1 MKKLLTLV
9 TIILLVGLAEVTN
22 AQLAKDSWSLGF
34 GFKYPRMLSVNNTAL
49 NSNYGGFL
57 SLQRNFSEH
66 VAMRLKAGYGHLES
80 TWPSGVGE
88 QTEETNAITGDL
100 DFMYYLAPC
109 EPISPYV
116 FGGVG
121 GNYRMLTNYNTTTL
135 DENAIVMQ
143 FNMGVGL
150 EWCLDEDWKLVTEF
164 GYHQTSN
171 SSFDGTVIATE
182 VSGTDSYMG
191 LSLGLLYFLD
201 KGEPSKYCQLY
212 TGITQEQKDMT
223 DYNKIEDMIK
233 AHIPK
238 EVTKEIVV
246 EKPAKATSVS
256 EKWVLVGNNF
266 EFNSAQLTAES
277 YPMLYD
283 AAKAML
289 KNPDMKIEIEG
300 YTDNIGSESYNQKL
314 SEKRA
319 NTVKNYLTSK
329 GIDAGRITV
338 SGKGES
344 NPVADNNTAD
354 GRAMNRR
361 IEFKMQ

>member
-34 GFKYPRMLSVNNTAL
+34 GFRYPRMLSVNTEAL

-66 VAMRLKAGYGHLES
+66 IALRLKAGYSHLES
-80 TWPSGVGE
+80 NWVSGVGT
-88 QTEETNAITGDL
+88 QLEETNAITGDL
-100 DFMYYLAPC
+100 DFLYYLVPC

-116 FGGVG
+116 FGGLG
-121 GNYRMLTNYNTTTL
+121 GNYRMLTNYYSTTL
-135 DENAIVMQ
+135 DENAFVMQ
-143 FNMGVGL
+143 FNAGAGV
-150 EWCLDEDWKLVTEF
+150 EWCLDEDWKLITEF
-164 GYHQTSN
+164 GYHHTTT
-171 SSFDGTVIATE
+171 SSFDGAVIAGE
-182 VSGTDSYMG
+182 QSGNDSYFG

-212 TGITQEQKDMT
+212 TGITQEQKDLT

-246 EKPAKATSVS
+246 EKPAKATPMD
-256 EKWVLVGNNF
+256 KWVLVGVNFDNN
-266 EFNSAQLTAES
+266 SSKLTAES
-277 YPMLYD
+277 YPIVYD
-283 AAKAML
+283 AAKTLL
-289 KNPDMKIEIEG
+289 KNPDVKVAIEG
-300 YTDNIGSESYNQKL
+300 YTDNVGSESYNKKL

-319 NTVKNYLTSK
+319 EVIKNYLVGK
-329 GIDAGRITV
+329 GIAASRLTT
-338 SGKGES
+338 SGNGES
-344 NPVADNNTAD
+344 NPVADNATAD

-361 IEFKMQ
+361 IEFKVQ

>member
-22 AQLAKDSWSLGF
+22 AQLAKDSWSVGF
-34 GFKYPRMLSVNNTAL
+34 GFRYPRMLSVNTTAL

-66 VAMRLKAGYGHLES
+66 VALRLKAGYSHLES
-80 TWPSGVGE
+80 NWESGVGT
-88 QTEETNAITGDL
+88 QLEETNAITGDL
-100 DFMYYLAPC
+100 DFLYYLVPC
-109 EPISPYV
+109 ESISPYV

-121 GNYRMLTNYNTTTL
+121 GNYRMLTNYFSTTL

-143 FNMGVGL
+143 FNVGAGL
-150 EWCLDEDWKLVTEF
+150 EWCLDEDWKLITEF
-164 GYHQTSN
+164 GYHQTGN
-171 SSFDGTVIATE
+171 STFDGAVIAGE
-182 VSGTDSYMG
+182 QSGSDSYIG
-191 LSLGLLYFLD
+191 LNLGLLYFLD

-212 TGITQEQKDMT
+212 TGITQDQKDMT

-246 EKPAKATSVS
+246 ERAPKATAVS

-266 EFNSAQLTAES
+266 EFNSSHLTAES

-289 KNPDMKIEIEG
+289 KNPDMKVTIEG
-300 YTDNIGSESYNQKL
+300 HTDNIGSESYNQKL
-314 SEKRA
+314 SERRA

-329 GIDAGRITV
+329 GIAESRITV
-338 SGKGES
+338 TGKGES
-344 NPVADNNTAD
+344 DPVSDNATAD

-361 IEFKMQ
+361 VEFIMQ

>member
-1 MKKLLTLV
+1 MKKILTLV

-22 AQLAKDSWSLGF
+22 AQLAKDSWSVGF
-34 GFKYPRMLSVNNTAL
+34 GFRYPRMLSVNTTAL

-66 VAMRLKAGYGHLES
+66 VALRLKAGYSHLES
-80 TWPSGVGE
+80 NWESGIGT
-88 QTEETNAITGDL
+88 QLEETNAITGDL
-100 DFMYYLAPC
+100 DFMYYLVPC
-109 EPISPYV
+109 ESISPYV

-121 GNYRMLTNYNTTTL
+121 GNYRMLTNYYTTTL

-143 FNMGVGL
+143 FNVGAGL
-150 EWCLDEDWKLVTEF
+150 EWCLDEDWKLTTEF
-164 GYHQTSN
+164 GYHQTGN
-171 SSFDGTVIATE
+171 SSFDGAVIAGE
-182 VSGTDSYMG
+182 QSGSDSYIG
-191 LSLGLLYFLD
+191 LNLGLLYFLD

-212 TGITQEQKDMT
+212 TGITQDQKDMT

-246 EKPAKATSVS
+246 ERAPKASAVS

-266 EFNSAQLTAES
+266 EFNSAHLTAES

-289 KNPDMKIEIEG
+289 KNPDMKIVIEG
-300 YTDNIGSESYNQKL
+300 YTDNIGSESYNKGL
-314 SEKRA
+314 SERRA

-329 GIDAGRITV
+329 GIDSGRITI

-344 NPVADNNTAD
+344 NPVADNGTAD